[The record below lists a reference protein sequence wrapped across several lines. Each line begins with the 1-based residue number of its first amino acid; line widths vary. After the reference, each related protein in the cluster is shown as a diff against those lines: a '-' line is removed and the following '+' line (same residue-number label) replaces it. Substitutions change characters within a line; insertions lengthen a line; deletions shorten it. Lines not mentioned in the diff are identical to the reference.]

1 MAGGIQFEMFIA
13 LRYLRARRKIAVISV
28 ITALSVLGIAAGVA
42 SLIVALA
49 VNNGLRRDMQE
60 RLLGATA
67 HVNVQ
72 RQDGEGIADWRALRA
87 RLEVRPGVA
96 AAAAALYGTLLASHA
111 QRSSQMILK
120 GVNIDD
126 EMRVGNLLASVKE
139 GSLDSL
145 RSNPENNLTA
155 EGAEATE
162 ENLEEKE
169 KTGVMSGGRDGAV
182 TPGAI
187 TGTIPGSRDGEASS
201 GFSAAA
207 ATGNTNPPVVIG
219 KVMAET
225 LGARVGDTLLL
236 TSPQG
241 HLTPFGMVPRY
252 RNFRVAAVFDSGFYD
267 FDSSWAFTS
276 LEAAQSMLGL
286 GDVVSVIEFRLHD
299 LYQAPTMADAL
310 AAQANEAPGAQG
322 NEVEPGAG
330 YGSTHWIEQNR
341 ALFSAMNLEKRVTV
355 IIISMIVL
363 IAALNILISLIM
375 MVMEKYR
382 DIAVL
387 MSMGARPAQV
397 RRIFQLQGVM
407 IGAAGTALGLVGG
420 YALAWLGAKYQI
432 LKLDPGVY
440 AISYVPFD
448 AHWMDGVWVAAV
460 AIAISY
466 LATLYP
472 ARAATQIEPAEALR
486 YE

>member
-1 MAGGIQFEMFIA
+1 MSGGMKFEMFVA
-13 LRYLRARRKIAVISV
+13 LRYLRAKRKIAVISV
-28 ITALSVLGIAAGVA
+28 ITALSVLGIAAGVM

-49 VNNGLRRDMQE
+49 VNNGLRQDMQE

-72 RQDGEGIADWRALRA
+72 RKDGEGIADWRGL
-87 RLEVRPGVA
+87 LGQLQTRPGVA
-96 AAAAALYGTLLASHA
+96 AAAPALYGTLLASHA

-126 EMRVGNLLASVKE
+126 ELRVGNLLGSVKE
-139 GSLDSL
+139 GSLEVL
-145 RSNPENNLTA
+145 RLSRTGLTTEDT
-155 EGAEATE
+155 EGKKVES
-162 ENLEEKE
+162 
-169 KTGVMSGGRDGAV
+169 KTGESAGSEAV
-182 TPGAI
+182 ERAEDF
-187 TGTIPGSRDGEASS
+187 SNSS
-201 GFSAAA
+201 SVSSVSSVAK
-207 ATGNTNPPVVIG
+207 TPPVMIG
-219 KVMAET
+219 RVMAEQ

-252 RNFRVAAVFDSGFYD
+252 RNFMVVAVFDSGFYD
-267 FDSSWAFTS
+267 FDSTWAFTS
-276 LEAAQSMLGL
+276 LAAAQSMLGL
-286 GDVVSVIEFRLHD
+286 GDVVSVIEFKLND
-299 LYQAPTMADAL
+299 LYQAPSMADSL
-310 AAQANEAPGAQG
+310 TAAANQITNTAE
-322 NEVEPGAG
+322 

-355 IIISMIVL
+355 IIISLIVL

-387 MSMGARPAQV
+387 MSMGARPGQV

-420 YALAWLGAKYQI
+420 YLLAWLGGRYQA
-432 LKLDPGVY
+432 LPLDPAVY

-448 AHWMDGVWVAAV
+448 AHWIDGVWVAAV

>member
-1 MAGGIQFEMFIA
+1 MELMAGGTKFEMFVA

-28 ITALSVLGIAAGVA
+28 ITALSVLGIAAGVM

-72 RQDGEGIADWRALRA
+72 RKDGEGIENWREL
-87 RLEVRPGVA
+87 LGQLQSKPGVA
-96 AAAAALYGTLLASHA
+96 AAAPALYGTLLASHA

-120 GVNIDD
+120 GVLIDD

-139 GSLDSL
+139 GSLDAL
-145 RSNPENNLTA
+145 RSASKAQPAIENRAESIETPEIGGSAVADPDTSETRGSDLPPPVV
-155 EGAEATE
+155 
-162 ENLEEKE
+162 
-169 KTGVMSGGRDGAV
+169 TG
-182 TPGAI
+182 P
-187 TGTIPGSRDGEASS
+187 
-201 GFSAAA
+201 
-207 ATGNTNPPVVIG
+207 PPVVIG

-225 LGARVGDTLLL
+225 LGAHVGDSILL

-252 RNFRVAAVFDSGFYD
+252 RNFIVVAVFDSGFYD
-267 FDSSWAFTS
+267 FDSTWAFTS
-276 LEAAQSMLGL
+276 LPAAQSMLGL
-286 GDVVSVIEFRLHD
+286 GDVVSVIEFKLDD
-299 LYQAPTMADAL
+299 LYQAPTMAATL
-310 AAQANEAPGAQG
+310 AAEANQIDDEGD
-322 NEVEPGAG
+322 

-355 IIISMIVL
+355 IIISLIVL

-387 MSMGARPAQV
+387 MSMGARPRQI

-407 IGAAGTALGLVGG
+407 IGVAGAVLGLIGG
-420 YALAWLGAKYQI
+420 YLLAWLGGKYHV

-448 AHWMDGVWVAAV
+448 AHWIDGVWVAAV
-460 AIAISY
+460 AVAISF

-472 ARAATQIEPAEALR
+472 ARAATKIDPAEALR